1 MNVSAYVNIINTIP
15 HGKCSVRYLPLLFF
29 TVFINYVCCAL
40 EILLAFFVI

>member
-29 TVFINYVCCAL
+29 TVFINVCCAL
-40 EILLAFFVI
+40 EILLACFVI